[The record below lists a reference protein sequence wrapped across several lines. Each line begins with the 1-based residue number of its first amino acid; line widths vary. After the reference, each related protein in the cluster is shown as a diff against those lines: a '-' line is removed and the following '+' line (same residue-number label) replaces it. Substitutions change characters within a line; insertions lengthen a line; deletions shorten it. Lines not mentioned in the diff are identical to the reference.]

1 MMTLVLHFS
10 VTKSSSYPTIKHLW
24 IYLLTS
30 STFPELPHPRGYPP
44 LSQGWFH
51 LTPIHT
57 ILLER
62 FGVFPGKAYMLEIA
76 AIVFIVITAPL
87 WFPLVI
93 SVLSFM
99 VALVIRL
106 LSFGF
111 MMVFWLV
118 LIAVV
123 IFLLLT

>member
-1 MMTLVLHFS
+1 
-10 VTKSSSYPTIKHLW
+10 
-24 IYLLTS
+24 
-30 STFPELPHPRGYPP
+30 
-44 LSQGWFH
+44 
-51 LTPIHT
+51 
-57 ILLER
+57 
-62 FGVFPGKAYMLEIA
+62 MLEIA
-76 AIVFIVITAPL
+76 AIVFIVITVPL

-106 LSFGF
+106 LSFSF

>member
-1 MMTLVLHFS
+1 MILYHFRGHLALNKPHPS
-10 VTKSSSYPTIKHLW
+10 FLYP
-24 IYLLTS
+24 LLTR
-30 STFPELPHPRGYPP
+30 PHPRGTPTFP
-44 LSQGWFH
+44 SRFH
-51 LTPIHT
+51 LTLIHT
-57 ILLER
+57 ILPER

-76 AIVFIVITAPL
+76 AIVFIVITVPL

>member
-1 MMTLVLHFS
+1 
-10 VTKSSSYPTIKHLW
+10 
-24 IYLLTS
+24 
-30 STFPELPHPRGYPP
+30 
-44 LSQGWFH
+44 
-51 LTPIHT
+51 
-57 ILLER
+57 
-62 FGVFPGKAYMLEIA
+62 MLEIA
-76 AIVFIVITAPL
+76 AIVFIVITVPL
-87 WFPLVI
+87 WLPLVI

-99 VALVIRL
+99 VALVISV